1 MKERRHDPRIPLEHI
16 FYLSTVSAG
25 RKVPSVLL
33 DITLA
38 GARVGLPPDEPL
50 PTVGSEVILRD
61 ASVLASF
68 LENRAATV
76 MWSMGV
82 QFGIRFT
89 EPLDVNLEDMAKLL
103 QSEIF
108 Y

>member
-1 MKERRHDPRIPLEHI
+1 MKDRRHDPRIPLENI
-16 FYLSTVSAG
+16 LYLSTASAG

-38 GARVGLPPDEPL
+38 GARVGFPPDESL
-50 PTVGSEVILRD
+50 PAVGSEVILQD

-89 EPLDVNLEDMAKLL
+89 EPLDVKLEDLAKVL